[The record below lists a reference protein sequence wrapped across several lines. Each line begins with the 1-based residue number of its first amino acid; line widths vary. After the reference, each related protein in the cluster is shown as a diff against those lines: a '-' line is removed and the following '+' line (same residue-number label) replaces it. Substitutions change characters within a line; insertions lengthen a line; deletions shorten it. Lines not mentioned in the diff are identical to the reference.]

1 MSTVVSP
8 VETHEEARPQG
19 RGVGWYGMV
28 FFLASEAVFFAN
40 LIAAYLY
47 LHIRDG
53 ACWNANPNRD
63 CAPGIIP
70 ATGHIELDKTLAVV
84 NTIILVSSSF
94 PMHFAARSI
103 EKGNRRRT
111 AMLLAA
117 TIVLGSTFIGIQIYE
132 YVNNGFGPSTNVAG
146 SVFYTLT
153 GFHGAHVS
161 AGLLLLGVCLV
172 RTMRGGVGKNK
183 HFVIN
188 AAEMY
193 WHFVDVVWIIL
204 MTLVYFAQ

>member
-8 VETHEEARPQG
+8 VETHEEARPQQG
-19 RGVGWYGMV
+19 RPIGWYGMV

-53 ACWNANPNRD
+53 ACWNSNS

-70 ATGHIELDKTLAVV
+70 STGHIDLDKTLAVV
-84 NTIILVSSSF
+84 NTVILVSSSF
-94 PMHFAARSI
+94 PMHFAARNI
-103 EKGNRRRT
+103 ERGNRSR
-111 AMLLAA
+111 AALLLFA
-117 TIVLGSTFIGIQIYE
+117 TLVLGSTFIGIQIYE
-132 YVNNGFGPSTNVAG
+132 YVNNGFGPSTNAPG

-153 GFHGAHVS
+153 GFHGAHVT
-161 AGLLLLGVCLV
+161 AGLLFLAVCLV
-172 RTMRGGVGKNK
+172 RTLRGGVSKNK

-193 WHFVDVVWIIL
+193 WHFVDVVWIFL
-204 MTLVYFAQ
+204 MTLVYFFQ

>member
-53 ACWNANPNRD
+53 ACWNSSS

-70 ATGHIELDKTLAVV
+70 STGHIELDKTLAVV
-84 NTIILVSSSF
+84 NTVILISSSF
-94 PMHFAARSI
+94 PMHFAARAI
-103 EKGNRRRT
+103 EKGNRSRT
-111 AMLLAA
+111 ALLLFL
-117 TIVLGSTFIGIQIYE
+117 TIVLGTTFIGIQIYE
-132 YVNNGFGPSTNVAG
+132 YATNGFGPSTNAPG

-161 AGLLLLGVCLV
+161 AGLLFLGVCLV
-172 RTMRGGVGKNK
+172 RTWRGDFGKNK
-183 HFVIN
+183 HFAIN